1 MFGEK
6 LADKLV
12 GDSVVTVLDE
22 VKSVVDST
30 NFKAIADKVLN
41 KLEGLFKDDG
51 MADDMVEAITA
62 RIRSRL
68 DVEDSDPNN

>member
-12 GDSVVTVLDE
+12 GDSIITVLDE

-41 KLEGLFKDDG
+41 KLEGMFKDDG

-68 DVEDSDPNN
+68 DVEDSDPEN